1 MLLRPTRGRRAASLV
16 NIFTELESDLGC
28 PRPDHGNLEHWAR
41 QGVLL
46 LNATLTVR
54 ARSAASHQRKGWE
67 TFTDRVLEVV
77 NDKPERVVFILWGSS
92 ARRKKALI
100 DTRRHTVLESPH
112 PSPLSAHRG
121 FFGSRPFSRAN
132 AALGTRDGN
141 RSTGASRE
149 PATMTGFAEVAATAT
164 VVAATT
170 KRNAKKQALAD
181 LLARL
186 EPAEVEPVVG
196 FLVGELRQGRIGIG
210 WATISGLEV
219 TPAPAPAPSLS
230 VADVDAAVTD
240 LAATTGSGSQA
251 ARRQL
256 LEGLFSRATAAEADL
271 LGRLFV
277 GEIRTGALAG
287 VVTDAVAQA
296 SGIPA
301 TKVRRAVMLAG
312 DLGEVARLALT
323 EGTAAVTAVT
333 LQPLRAVQP
342 MLASTSASVADAVGE
357 LGRSSVEW
365 KLDGARIQ
373 VHRVGDQVRVFTRNL
388 NDVTDRVPEVVEVAL
403 GFDADAFVL
412 DGEVLGF
419 LGPDESPQAFQDTMS
434 RFGRDDGT
442 DHPTRLVPWFFDV
455 LHLDGDDL
463 VDAPL
468 VERRE
473 RLETLAGNQT
483 IPFVITDDVVTA
495 ESMLE
500 QSLGRGHEGVLVK
513 AADSAYEAGRRGKS
527 WRKVKPVHT
536 LDLVVL
542 AVEWGHGRRTGLL
555 SNLHLGAR
563 DPETGDFVMVGK
575 TFKGLTDDLLAWQT
589 QRFRE
594 LATRETRSTVWVL
607 PEQVVEIAV
616 DGAQTSSR
624 YAGGVALRFARV
636 VRYRHDKGPD
646 EADTHRR
653 RPRPAAR
660 PLRNFVIRSP
670 QV

>member
-1 MLLRPTRGRRAASLV
+1 
-16 NIFTELESDLGC
+16 
-28 PRPDHGNLEHWAR
+28 
-41 QGVLL
+41 
-46 LNATLTVR
+46 
-54 ARSAASHQRKGWE
+54 
-67 TFTDRVLEVV
+67 
-77 NDKPERVVFILWGSS
+77 
-92 ARRKKALI
+92 
-100 DTRRHTVLESPH
+100 
-112 PSPLSAHRG
+112 
-121 FFGSRPFSRAN
+121 
-132 AALGTRDGN
+132 
-141 RSTGASRE
+141 
-149 PATMTGFAEVAATAT
+149 MTGFADVAATAT
-164 VVAATT
+164 VVASTT
-170 KRNAKKQALAD
+170 KRNAKKQALSE
-181 LLARL
+181 LLERL
-186 EPAEVEPVVG
+186 EPDEIEPVVG

-210 WATISGLEV
+210 WATISGLDV
-219 TPAPAPAPSLS
+219 TPASDPSLS
-230 VADVDAAVTD
+230 VADVDSAVAH
-240 LAATTGSGSQA
+240 LAATTGPGSQA

-256 LEGLFSRATAAEADL
+256 LEDLFVRATEPEADL

-301 TKVRRAVMLAG
+301 TKVRRAVMFAG
-312 DLGEVARLALT
+312 DLGVIARLALT
-323 EGTAAVTAVT
+323 DGTDAVTAVT

-342 MLASTSASVADAVGE
+342 MLASTSTSVADAVEE

-373 VHRVGDQVRVFTRNL
+373 VHRAGDKVRVFTRNL
-388 NDVTDRVPEVVEVAL
+388 NDVTDRVPEVVEAAL
-403 GFDADAFVL
+403 GFDAETFVL

-419 LGPDESPQAFQDTMS
+419 LGPEEPPQAFQDTMS

-473 RLETLAGNQT
+473 RLEALAGTRT
-483 IPFVITDDVVTA
+483 IPFVITDDVATA

-500 QSLGRGHEGVLVK
+500 QSLDRGHEGVLVK
-513 AADSAYEAGRRGKS
+513 AADSTYEAGRRGKS

-563 DPETGDFVMVGK
+563 EPETGDFVMVGK

-594 LATRETRSTVWVL
+594 LAIRETRSTVWVR

-636 VRYRHDKGPD
+636 VRYRHDKDPD
-646 EADTHRR
+646 EADTIDTVRALLPGH
-653 RPRPAAR
+653 
-660 PLRNFVIRSP
+660 
-670 QV
+670 